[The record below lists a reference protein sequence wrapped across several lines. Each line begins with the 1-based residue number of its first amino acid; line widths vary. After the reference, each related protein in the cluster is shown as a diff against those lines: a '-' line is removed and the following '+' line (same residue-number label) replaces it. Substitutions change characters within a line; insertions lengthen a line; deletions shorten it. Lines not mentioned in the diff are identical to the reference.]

1 VSKALSSVGIGVV
14 GLGYWGPNLVRN
26 FHRQLEC
33 EVRFLCDFDAGRRAA
48 VGVLYPNAIQTSDSN
63 EVISS
68 RHTDVVVICTPPSS
82 HFVLAK
88 QALLAG
94 KHVFLAKPTTLI
106 PEESLELADIAESS
120 GLLLHTDHTFVYSPP
135 VRKVKEVMSDPG
147 FGPLNYIDSVRIN
160 LGLFQSDTNV
170 VWDLAPHDL
179 SILNYLL
186 DESPQMVVAQSNKP
200 LINGNEH
207 LAYVSL
213 HYASGLIAN
222 LHLNWLSP
230 VKVRK
235 TIIGGTKKMVI
246 YDDMES
252 IEKVKVLSRGIDFDN
267 TTGTDTH
274 RDLVQYRIGDIYAP
288 VVDTAEALDIQCR
301 EFLRAV
307 QNGDSTHTSGIE
319 GYKVVLLCDAINRSL
334 KSGGHPIAV
343 NV

>member
-1 VSKALSSVGIGVV
+1 MTSSLSKIGVGV
-14 GLGYWGPNLVRN
+14 IGLGYWGPNLVRN
-26 FHRQLEC
+26 FHRQIDC
-33 EVRFLCDFDAGRRAA
+33 ELRFLCDFDAPRRSA
-48 VGVLYPNAIQTSDSN
+48 VGALYPGAVQTSDAS
-63 EVISS
+63 EVITS

-82 HFVLAK
+82 HFTLAK

-106 PEESLELADIAESS
+106 PAESLELADIADAS

-135 VRKVKEVMSDPG
+135 VRKVKEVLSDPS
-147 FGPLNYIDSVRIN
+147 FGPINYIDSVRIN

-179 SILNYLL
+179 SILNYFL
-186 DESPQMVVAQSNKP
+186 DESPHTVVAQSNKP

-213 HYASGLIAN
+213 HYKSGLIAN

-288 VVDTAEALDIQCR
+288 VVETIEALDIQCR

-307 QNGDSTHTSGIE
+307 EISGTTPTSGAE
-319 GYKVVLLCDAINRSL
+319 GYKVVVLCDAINKSL
-334 KSGGHPIAV
+334 KSGGHPIEVAL
-343 NV
+343 